1 MYLWTVL
8 AYSSPILHTAHLKW
22 RDDPVRL
29 SNMVTTRKVFAAAAG
44 TVCLLLNFS
53 PVYADNSSTGTVST
67 DTASLRIFE
76 IDMNDQNPLATLKQ
90 KVIEERA
97 GYDAAVSLDYH
108 IYACSAVAV
117 VLFLVINFKDILFL
131 TRQIMARLAR

>member
-1 MYLWTVL
+1 
-8 AYSSPILHTAHLKW
+8 
-22 RDDPVRL
+22 
-29 SNMVTTRKVFAAAAG
+29 MVTTRKVFAAAAG
-44 TVCLLLNFS
+44 TVCLLLNIS

-97 GYDAAVSLDYH
+97 GYDAAVSLD
-108 IYACSAVAV
+108 
-117 VLFLVINFKDILFL
+117 
-131 TRQIMARLAR
+131 